1 MELYQIADI
10 FCFPSYREG
19 LGVAALEAMASGLPL
34 LTSDIH
40 GIRDYSQ
47 NGITGY
53 TVAPDDVKGFADA
66 IRKLQIKIYHYMH
79 YRIKKS
85 KKFELC
91 RVCLKM
97 KKYMKCVYKENI
109 WGIG

>member
-66 IRKLQIKIYHYMH
+66 IRKLQNQDLSLYA
-79 YRIKKS
+79 
-85 KKFELC
+85 LQN
-91 RVCLKM
+91 
-97 KKYMKCVYKENI
+97 KEKVKNLNYVVFA
-109 WGIG
+109 